1 MQWIDMAKVFRANYD
16 ERVIL
21 TGKIQ
26 VFFTVVANR
35 SALHIAHLEA
45 KITRYSLVRLI
56 VMRL

>member
-1 MQWIDMAKVFRANYD
+1 MAKVFRANYD